1 MLMFIWVTAS
11 AVQAATMYV
20 GEERFS
26 LTLRSG
32 PGNERKIID
41 LLPIGE
47 ALEVLE
53 DGEEWIMV
61 RAADGKEGW
70 VLKRYLEAER
80 PNRLLV
86 KDLREQT
93 QKLETQNRT
102 LKDENTALKQEN
114 EKLGSTLAEKSGEME
129 NFMQDYKVLK
139 RDSDAKSYEL
149 QRYLIF
155 FFSGAAILFIGIILG
170 LVMKRQ
176 RRKSLYMV

>member
-1 MLMFIWVTAS
+1 
-11 AVQAATMYV
+11 MYV

-53 DGEEWIMV
+53 DGEEWILV

-70 VLKRYLEAER
+70 VLKRYLDPER
-80 PNRLLV
+80 PNNLRV
-86 KDLREQT
+86 VDLKNQT
-93 QKLETQNRT
+93 QGLETQTRV
-102 LKDENTALKQEN
+102 LKEENTALKQEN
-114 EKLGSTLAEKSGEME
+114 EKLSAALAEKTSEME
-129 NFMQDYKVLK
+129 NFMKDYKVLK
-139 RDSDAKSYEL
+139 RESDAKSFEL

-155 FFSGAAILFIGIILG
+155 FFSGGAILFIGIILG

-176 RRKSLYMV
+176 RRKSLYMI